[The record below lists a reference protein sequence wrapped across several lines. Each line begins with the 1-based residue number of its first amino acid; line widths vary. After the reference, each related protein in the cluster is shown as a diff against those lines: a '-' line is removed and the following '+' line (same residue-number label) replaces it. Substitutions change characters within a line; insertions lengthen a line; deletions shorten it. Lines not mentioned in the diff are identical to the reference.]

1 VKRGEVWWADLPAP
15 LGRRPVVLLSRD
27 EVYRV
32 RNAATVAAVTTSVRQ
47 IPVEVPL
54 TAEDGLPKFCVVNV
68 DNLMTIGKERL
79 KERICSLG
87 TEKMEALGHALRF
100 ALDL

>member
-1 VKRGEVWWADLPAP
+1 MKRGEVWWAEIPAP
-15 LGRRPVVLLSRD
+15 FGRRPVVLLSRD

-32 RNAATVAAVTTSVRQ
+32 RNAATVAAITTSVRQ

-79 KERICSLG
+79 KERICSLSA
-87 TEKMEALGHALRF
+87 EKMQALESALRF